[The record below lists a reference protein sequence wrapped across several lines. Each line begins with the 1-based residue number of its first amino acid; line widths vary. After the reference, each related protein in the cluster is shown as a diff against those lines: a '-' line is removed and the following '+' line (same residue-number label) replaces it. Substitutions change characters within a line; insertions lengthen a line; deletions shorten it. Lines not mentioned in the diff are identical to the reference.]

1 MRKSNINKSSK
12 FYFFILLFLSFC
24 FPLKAQLKFS
34 NPELKEYD
42 SWISLKNTNIYA
54 KADFKTK
61 IGNLNKNERFKII
74 DSYYLMYD
82 YMIAKITKINKNNF
96 DECKSQGFKLG
107 DEIKLITGLGESQW
121 AIVHNGK
128 IKYASFDFDYDNDRL
143 TSPTYDGCN
152 VINAN
157 IIKST
162 EKRYF
167 IVKIKTNKG
176 KIGYIRFISDGNHKN
191 EFLEFIQSY

>member
-1 MRKSNINKSSK
+1 MKLIFTICTLVFNS
-12 FYFFILLFLSFC
+12 ILF
-24 FPLKAQLKFS
+24 AQLKYS
-34 NPELKEYD
+34 NEDLKDYS
-42 SWISLKNTNIYA
+42 SWTSLRNNNIYS
-54 KADFKTK
+54 DNTFKTK
-61 IGNLNKNERFKII
+61 IGTLNKNENFKMI

-82 YMIAKITKINKNNF
+82 YMVAKITKIKKNNF
-96 DECKSQGFKLG
+96 DECKSQGFNLG

-143 TSPTYDGCN
+143 TSPSYDGCN

-162 EKRYF
+162 EKKHF

-176 KIGYIRFISDGNHKN
+176 KIGYIRFISDGNHKY
-191 EFLEFIQSY
+191 EFTEFIQSN